1 MRYTFSSMPQWCIV
15 TSRTADGRPYS
26 LDVFARSS
34 FDAVL
39 TYQKMAMNQPEYRRT
54 FPKPTEKTVF
64 EIRVAGSKTTQLV
77 SYRRVWEWSLKNSQR
92 HSDGLPDQGQVADR
106 AQGTPFRETVMSS

>member
-1 MRYTFSSMPQWCIV
+1 M
-15 TSRTADGRPYS
+15 
-26 LDVFARSS
+26 FARSS

-77 SYRRVWEWSLKNSQR
+77 SYRRVWEWSLKNSQLR
-92 HSDGLPDQGQVADR
+92 SDGLPDQGQVADR
-106 AQGTPFRETVMSS
+106 AQGVPSRETVMSS

>member
-1 MRYTFSSMPQWCIV
+1 MPQWCIV

-77 SYRRVWEWSLKNSQR
+77 SYRKVWEWSLKKCQRSSNGQSQ
-92 HSDGLPDQGQVADR
+92 GEQAGAL
-106 AQGTPFRETVMSS
+106 AQAAPVRETVMSS